1 MQSHS
6 RLVIPLVAVL
16 IIGGLVVFFIVYNF
30 YPEKH
35 ENIKVDGKCYEL
47 TGRAHQMYINLTS
60 RVEKNSLLLQLNKVE
75 DNNASI
81 PISFTG
87 ENSAIKNFIDRYHV
101 IVKSKQNVTLYP
113 DIIGSIASGNISL
126 TSLSSIIKNLSLDDL
141 SVASKSIEGSIS
153 VIPSEHITGQ
163 EIKDISLLK
172 NKLMQ
177 NGLRNIVA
185 SPNGVSSAECRYR

>member
-1 MQSHS
+1 M
-6 RLVIPLVAVL
+6 L

-47 TGRAHQMYINLTS
+47 TGRAHQRYINLTS

-81 PISFTG
+81 PIRFTG
-87 ENSAIKNFIDRYHV
+87 ENGAIKNFIDRYHI

-113 DIIGSIASGNISL
+113 DIIGSIVSGNILL
-126 TSLSSIIKNLSLDDL
+126 TSLSSIIENLSLDDL

-153 VIPSEHITGQ
+153 IIPNEHITVQ

-185 SPNGVSSAECRYR
+185 NPNGVSPAECRYR